1 MKRIVFIS
9 LAICSSL
16 YFVACKNG
24 NDRVKASDVVTN
36 PNTADGS
43 GDLQDLPVFEFE
55 TESHDFGKLREGE
68 HVSYVFKFKNAG
80 KRDLIISN
88 QKTTCGCTV
97 ADYPKEPVKP
107 GASGQITVAF
117 NSEGKVGMNT
127 KTVTLTANTQPN
139 TKVLTIKA
147 EVIK

>member
-1 MKRIVFIS
+1 MKKSFLIA
-9 LAICSSL
+9 LAIASGV

-24 NDRVKASDVVTN
+24 NDRVKASDIVTN
-36 PNTADGS
+36 PQTADGS
-43 GDLQDLPVFEFE
+43 ADLADLPAFEFE
-55 TESHDFGKLREGE
+55 TETHDFGKLREGE
-68 HVSYVFKFKNAG
+68 HVSYIFKFKNSG

-107 GASGQITVAF
+107 GESGQITVAF